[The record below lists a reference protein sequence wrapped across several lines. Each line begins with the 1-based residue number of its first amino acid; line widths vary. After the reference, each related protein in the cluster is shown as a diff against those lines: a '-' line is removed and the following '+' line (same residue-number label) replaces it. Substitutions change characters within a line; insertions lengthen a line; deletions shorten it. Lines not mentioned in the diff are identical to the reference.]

1 MVAELLT
8 IFPTVAAA
16 VCTSLIRRTTAL
28 ARSCAVAMGLGG
40 KQQGAKNVAQAAT
53 TSNRTAS
60 AGLSIL
66 PNLAFGGLV
75 GTAGVV
81 LVWLLPI
88 FPAWVKRYCVGHPV
102 AVACVIL
109 FSIAVAALI
118 EKWRQVL
125 VERRQLRTADW
136 LLQQLRT
143 GAGTEAGEESSSE
156 PVRGPLAAVQL
167 GSLLSAQ
174 PLVFQTSWVARRLLE
189 LVERQ
194 RQRGHTQRLE
204 EDLQELAD
212 READRLHESYGLV
225 RIITW
230 AMPMLG
236 FLGTVLG
243 ISATLGTMDTELLAS
258 GSQDAM
264 DQLTAG
270 LYVAFDTTAMALV
283 LTVTAMFLQFATAR
297 TEQGLTLQLDAAA
310 RAASISWLEEP
321 VGRLQPTEENLEQ
334 VLRELT
340 AELLA
345 STHGLVE
352 RQASLWLE
360 SFERL
365 EQRWRGIGEA
375 SADTVRQGVGEALS
389 VALGKH
395 IEQYERVQSAGAA
408 QIDSRWQQWQTSLSD
423 QARALHTQQREI
435 GRQSELLERLVAKG
449 DQLEQLDRSLQ
460 HSLERIT
467 EVDRFHEAAVCM
479 TEAVAVLATQLERIG
494 IGGRLQPRRV
504 VPMATGHAGHVP
516 PTAQPTVNERGER
529 GRAA

>member
-1 MVAELLT
+1 
-8 IFPTVAAA
+8 
-16 VCTSLIRRTTAL
+16 
-28 ARSCAVAMGLGG
+28 
-40 KQQGAKNVAQAAT
+40 VAQAAS
-53 TSNRTAS
+53 TSNRSAS

-102 AVACVIL
+102 AIACVIL

-125 VERRQLRTADW
+125 LERRQLRTAGW
-136 LLQQLRT
+136 LLQQL
-143 GAGTEAGEESSSE
+143 GGGSGSEAGDGNAAVDEPPSESL
-156 PVRGPLAAVQL
+156 RGPLAAAQL

-174 PLVFQTSWVARRLLE
+174 PLAFQTSWVARRLLE

-212 READRLHESYGLV
+212 READRLHESYGLI

-283 LTVTAMFLQFATAR
+283 LTVMAMFLQFATAR
-297 TEQGLTLQLDAAA
+297 TEQGLTLQLDTAA
-310 RAASISWLEEP
+310 RAASIRWLEEP
-321 VGRLQPTEENLEQ
+321 VGRLQPTEENLER

-340 AELLA
+340 VELLA
-345 STHGLVE
+345 STQGLVE
-352 RQASLWLE
+352 RQASLWME
-360 SFERL
+360 SFDRL

-375 SADTVRQGVGEALS
+375 SADTVRLGVSEALAM
-389 VALGKH
+389 ALGKH
-395 IEQYERVQSAGAA
+395 VEQYERVQAAGAA

-423 QARALHTQQREI
+423 QARALHTQQREM

-504 VPMATGHAGHVP
+504 VPMSGGRASHVP
-516 PTAQPTVNERGER
+516 PAADPTDRERDER